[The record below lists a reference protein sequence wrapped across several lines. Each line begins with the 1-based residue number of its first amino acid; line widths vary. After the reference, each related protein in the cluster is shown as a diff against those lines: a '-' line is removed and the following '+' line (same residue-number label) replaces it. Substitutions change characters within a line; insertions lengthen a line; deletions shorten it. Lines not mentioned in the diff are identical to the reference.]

1 VVKVRGRYR
10 RSRAAVTDLEWDGGT
25 SQPLCHL
32 ARLTARI
39 CLISLL
45 SHVWRGME
53 MANLLVR
60 NLDDALVQN
69 LREQAA
75 AHGRSVE
82 AEHREILA
90 QALFQPKKLSFAELS
105 ATTPTSSAAM
115 T

>member
-1 VVKVRGRYR
+1 
-10 RSRAAVTDLEWDGGT
+10 
-25 SQPLCHL
+25 
-32 ARLTARI
+32 
-39 CLISLL
+39 
-45 SHVWRGME
+45 ME

-90 QALFQPKKLSFAELS
+90 QALFQPRKLSFAELLMS
-105 ATTPTSSAAM
+105 MPDVGDDADFERRNDATDDSGGPGVFD
-115 T
+115 